1 MNETYEKMKE
11 IAMERTWV
19 SFLNENHPYT
29 LLQWSVSSMT
39 EHRDVWLLQNE
50 VTFETETF
58 SNVEEAMKFII
69 QNMPCITDIHIK

>member
-58 SNVEEAMKFII
+58 SNVEEAMNFII
-69 QNMPCITDIHIK
+69 QNMPCITDIHIE